1 MCSKVSKRKKRKPAP
16 LAACDS
22 DAAGGVPNLLL
33 IYEYLI
39 YYARAHT
46 HTHIR
51 THTGKLPLLLDMNLW
66 TGAVTVTLLGA
77 VMW

>member
-1 MCSKVSKRKKRKPAP
+1 M
-16 LAACDS
+16 
-22 DAAGGVPNLLL
+22 
-33 IYEYLI
+33 EYLI
-39 YYARAHT
+39 YHARARAH
-46 HTHIR
+46 